1 MSLRIT
7 ITDVRAA
14 GHCARGAKDWFE
26 RHGLDF
32 RAFLK
37 DGASEEELLAT
48 GDALAVEVI
57 KHKRERD
64 RARGR

>member
-1 MSLRIT
+1 MSRVT
-7 ITDVRAA
+7 ISDVRAA
-14 GHCARGAKDWFE
+14 GYCVRGAREWFA

-37 DGASEEELLAT
+37 DGIAEQELLAS
-48 GDALAVEVI
+48 GDAIAAEVI

-64 RARGR
+64 RAF